1 MFSSCLPRIILL
13 TFRVRF
19 VTHLIQGAA
28 VLRQRLFH
36 DSPHPIF
43 IVATTH
49 YEVTQMLKFSTI
61 HSRLW
66 LSMLIAVLIATLIGT
81 QSALAARTC
90 TIRYYVSPMV
100 GSGTEE
106 DPIRP
111 LVIDLPN
118 YPKRTYATA
127 WEMVY
132 NGDRQPY
139 ALVVVAS
146 TNHRRLLKNDEIGIL
161 PDIPLETSIFD
172 LTGEE
177 ASMIMRVISGFGMDP
192 EVMDE
197 STTYYEVLYRIAGQI
212 DFFNNPGVPTLDTC
226 PLK

>member
-1 MFSSCLPRIILL
+1 MLRFSMIKSC
-13 TFRVRF
+13 
-19 VTHLIQGAA
+19 
-28 VLRQRLFH
+28 
-36 DSPHPIF
+36 
-43 IVATTH
+43 
-49 YEVTQMLKFSTI
+49 
-61 HSRLW
+61 LW
-66 LSMLIAVLIATLIGT
+66 LSMMIAVLIAAFVGA
-81 QSALAARTC
+81 QSTLAASTC

-100 GSGTEE
+100 GSGTEA
-106 DPIRP
+106 DPLRP

-132 NGDRQPY
+132 NSDREPY

-146 TNHRRLLKNDEIGIL
+146 PNHKRLLKNEALGIL
-161 PDIPLETSIFD
+161 PDIPLETSTFD

-212 DFFNNPGVPTLDTC
+212 EGPFNNPGVPMLDRC